1 MQMGPRAPPN
11 GQSATCRDGDGTSCL
26 VLRYG
31 SEHASGRGFSFPPQ
45 VPCISTTDGWL
56 GNVRTRASGSHAF
69 LGGGPESPPGLG
81 EHLVSIW

>member
-11 GQSATCRDGDGTSCL
+11 GQSATSWDGDGTSCL

-56 GNVRTRASGSHAF
+56 GNVR
-69 LGGGPESPPGLG
+69 LEP
-81 EHLVSIW
+81 LVPMHSWVGALRVRLAWVNT